1 MRLIVA
7 LSAVA
12 MIGLTTTAMESAS
25 GSSQNCSVNLSHS
38 AIHQESECTVVR
50 GGRAGGIFG
59 RMMELE
65 RRKNAWF
72 RGVFS

>member
-25 GSSQNCSVNLSHS
+25 GSSQNTSVNLSQS
-38 AIHQESECTVVR
+38 PMHQESDCTVVR
-50 GGRAGGIFG
+50 GGRAGGFFG
-59 RMMELE
+59 RMMDLE

-72 RGVFS
+72 RGVFG